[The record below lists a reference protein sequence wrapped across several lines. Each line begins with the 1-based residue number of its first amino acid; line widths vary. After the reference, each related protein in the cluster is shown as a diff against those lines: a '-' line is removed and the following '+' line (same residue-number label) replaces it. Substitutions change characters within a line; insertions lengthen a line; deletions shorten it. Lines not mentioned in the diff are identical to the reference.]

1 MPESAGMSEQV
12 DVAVVTGGARGI
24 GRAICLE
31 LARRGSRIAVV
42 DLDAD
47 AATDT
52 AKEIIDAGGVAAGL
66 GADVVDRDRM
76 DAVATEVAARL
87 GPVTILVN
95 NAGTWVTKPFVDTRP
110 ADWRREID
118 LNYYG
123 VLNTTHAVLP
133 QMIERNYGRIVSI
146 SSEAARVGQPT
157 NAVYSGAKAA
167 VNGFTRALAKEVGRY
182 AVTVNVVTLSVVRTR
197 QSEPLIA
204 DEDAAKKIVRGYP
217 IRRLGEPEDAAHA
230 VAFLAERGSDW
241 ITGQVMGVNGGYVMQ

>member
-1 MPESAGMSEQV
+1 MTGQ

-24 GRAICLE
+24 GRAISVE
-31 LARRGSRIAVV
+31 LARRGSRVAV
-42 DLDAD
+42 LDIDPD
-47 AATDT
+47 AAEAT
-52 AKEIIDAGGVAAGL
+52 AKEITAAGGTAAGL
-66 GADVVDRDRM
+66 HADVVDRERM
-76 DAVATEVAARL
+76 NTVAADVADRL
-87 GPVTILVN
+87 GPVTVLVN
-95 NAGTWVTKPFVDTRP
+95 NAGTWITKPFVESGP
-110 ADWRREID
+110 ADWRHEID

-133 QMIERNYGRIVSI
+133 QMIEQTYGRIISI

-182 AVTVNVVTLSVVRTR
+182 SVTVNVVALSVVRTR
-197 QSEPLIA
+197 QSEHMTA
-204 DEDAAKKIVRGYP
+204 DEDTAKKIVRGYP

-230 VAFLAERGSDW
+230 VAFLADRHSDW

>member
-1 MPESAGMSEQV
+1 MAEQV

-24 GRAICLE
+24 GRAISLE
-31 LARRGSRIAVV
+31 LARRGSRVAVL
-42 DLDAD
+42 DLDED

-52 AKEIIDAGGVAAGL
+52 AKEITAADGTAAGL
-66 GADVVDRDRM
+66 RADVVDRDQM
-76 DAVATEVAARL
+76 TTVAADVADRL

-95 NAGTWVTKPFVDTRP
+95 NAGTWITKPFVDTGP
-110 ADWRREID
+110 TDWQREIN
-118 LNYYG
+118 LNYFG
-123 VLNTTHAVLP
+123 VLNTTHAMLP
-133 QMIERNYGRIVSI
+133 QMIEQNYGRIISI

-182 AVTVNVVTLSVVRTR
+182 SVTVNVVALSVVRTR

-204 DEDAAKKIVRGYP
+204 DEDVAKKIVRGYP

-230 VAFLAERGSDW
+230 VAFLADRHSDW
-241 ITGQVMGVNGGYVMQ
+241 ITGQIMGVNGGYVMQ

>member
-1 MPESAGMSEQV
+1 MTEQV

-24 GRAICLE
+24 GRAISFE
-31 LARRGSRIAVV
+31 LARRGSSVAVL
-42 DLDAD
+42 DLDED

-52 AKEIIDAGGVAAGL
+52 AKEITAAGGTATGL
-66 GADVVDRDRM
+66 HADVVDRERM
-76 DAVATEVAARL
+76 GSAAAEVADSL

-95 NAGTWVTKPFVDTRP
+95 NAGTWITKPFVDTRP
-110 ADWRREID
+110 TDWAREID

-133 QMIERNYGRIVSI
+133 QMIEQGYGRIISI

-182 AVTVNVVTLSVVRTR
+182 SVTVNVVALSVVRTR
-197 QSEPLIA
+197 QSEPMIA
-204 DEDAAKKIVRGYP
+204 DEDVAKKILRGYP

-230 VAFLAERGSDW
+230 VAFLADRHSDW
-241 ITGQVMGVNGGYVMQ
+241 ITGQIMGVNGGYVMQ